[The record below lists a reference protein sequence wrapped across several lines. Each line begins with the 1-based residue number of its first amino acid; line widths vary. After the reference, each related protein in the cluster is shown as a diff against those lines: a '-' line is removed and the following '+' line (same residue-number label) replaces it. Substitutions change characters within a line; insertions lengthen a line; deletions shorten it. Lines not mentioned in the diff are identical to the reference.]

1 MRVLCLHTL
10 RADCNAPLTP
20 LRVALPC
27 FASTRSVQI
36 ATFPFSPAVRCWFLC
51 LHTLR
56 ADCNLRHF
64 LHVAG
69 VQALPPHAPCR
80 LQPRGLS
87 FRPRRLH
94 SLPPHAPCRL
104 QPSSTRRTCANTGL
118 CLHTL
123 RADCNRRDLPQ
134 DVCVHLCLHTLRA
147 DCNTSGR
154 TSRRRTELCLH
165 TLRADCNGR
174 NAQNCNIHF
183 FRTCV
188 ELVDSFSVLNK
199 SMLR

>member
-80 LQPRGLS
+80 LQPRKYHRCRPLVALCLHTLRADCNASNRKVLARASLCLHTLRADCNDYLCGLS
-87 FRPRRLH
+87 DTPQALPPHAPCRLQH
-94 SLPPHAPCRL
+94 ALSGCASYFETLPPHAPCRL
-104 QPSSTRRTCANTGL
+104 QPVGVRW
-118 CLHTL
+118 L
-123 RADCNRRDLPQ
+123 RA
-134 DVCVHLCLHTLRA
+134 LRA
-147 DCNTSGR
+147 LPPHAPCR
-154 TSRRRTELCLH
+154 LQL
-165 TLRADCNGR
+165 
-174 NAQNCNIHF
+174 
-183 FRTCV
+183 
-188 ELVDSFSVLNK
+188 
-199 SMLR
+199 

>member
-123 RADCNRRDLPQ
+123 RADCNPMPAAICSPLSCFASTRSVQIATVITRLMPYSVESFASTRSVQ
-134 DVCVHLCLHTLRA
+134 IATAEMHRIAIYT
-147 DCNTSGR
+147 
-154 TSRRRTELCLH
+154 
-165 TLRADCNGR
+165 
-174 NAQNCNIHF
+174 F
-183 FRTCV
+183 FER
-188 ELVDSFSVLNK
+188 VL
-199 SMLR
+199 SW

>member
-80 LQPRGLS
+80 LQHATPPFFLS
-87 FRPRRLH
+87 RI
-94 SLPPHAPCRL
+94 S
-104 QPSSTRRTCANTGL
+104 L

-123 RADCNRRDLPQ
+123 RADCNAVAHGWSHGRK
-134 DVCVHLCLHTLRA
+134 LCLHTLRA
-147 DCNTSGR
+147 DCNQYVDVVYTY
-154 TSRRRTELCLH
+154 TALCLH